1 MKLEPPNPSQN
12 EHNLGGLSD
21 GAGNGTGSGFAGG
34 MRGGASGVG
43 VHYET
48 VAYGFGDSDGFGRR
62 YVDRGAR
69 SMLRR
74 LLR

>member
-1 MKLEPPNPSQN
+1 MKLEPPNPPQN

-21 GAGNGTGSGFAGG
+21 GAGNGIGSGFAGG
-34 MRGGASGVG
+34 VHGEASGVG
-43 VHYET
+43 VQYEN

-62 YVDRGAR
+62 YVDRSVR